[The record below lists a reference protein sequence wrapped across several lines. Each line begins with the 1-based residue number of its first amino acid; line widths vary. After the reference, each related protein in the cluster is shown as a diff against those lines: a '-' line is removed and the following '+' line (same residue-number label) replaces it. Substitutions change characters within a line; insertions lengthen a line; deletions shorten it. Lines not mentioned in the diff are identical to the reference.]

1 MDKRNN
7 TEEALDFAIEREQ
20 EAADFYF
27 ALAEKM
33 PQMNMTKVLDRF
45 AKEELG
51 HKARLQAIKNK
62 KMVHAE
68 PTQVMDLKI
77 GDYLTEMDADKI
89 TDYQSAL
96 IVAMKR
102 EKAAFKLYSDLAAM
116 ADTEG
121 IRNVMLRL
129 AQDEANHKLRFE
141 VEYDEHILLEN

>member
-1 MDKRNN
+1 MDKWNSI
-7 TEEALDFAIEREQ
+7 EEALDFAIEREQ

-27 ALAEKM
+27 ALVEKL
-33 PQMNMTKVLDRF
+33 PQKHMKDVLERF

-51 HKARLQAIKNK
+51 HKARLTAIKNK

-68 PTQVMDLKI
+68 PTQVQDLKI
-77 GDYLTEMDADKI
+77 GEYLTEMDADKI

-129 AQDEANHKLRFE
+129 AEDEARHKLRFE
-141 VEYDEHILLEN
+141 VEYDDYILIEN